1 MIYRNNLVISD
12 EKNPLELNKKINSN
26 LNIEEPI
33 QIIIYENN
41 ENYTNLEEGFPDFF
55 KDGKDSSLN
64 NEKKLDFNIE
74 TLKEDKTKEIRGLIE
89 KKKAEEKKN
98 EKKMENEMEEKE
110 EKKWKM
116 KWKKKMKIKKKKMIF
131 QLYIPLMKF
140 LQRLG
145 QNYQR

>member
-1 MIYRNNLVISD
+1 MIYGNNLGISD
-12 EKNPLELNKKINSN
+12 EKNPLKLNKKINSN

-41 ENYTNLEEGFPDFF
+41 ENYTNLKEGFPDFF

-89 KKKAEEKKN
+89 KKAEEKK
-98 EKKMENEMEEKE
+98 EKKKWK
-110 EKKWKM
+110 KKWKM

-140 LQRLG
+140 LQRFD
-145 QNYQR
+145 QN